1 MIYRHLADPGCLE
14 ALLEGRRDPV
24 LGREGHGDKKKR
36 SPRAKI
42 FVMKGENEGSGG
54 GKKKIASSFAV
65 AAQKRTER
73 ADFLIPLLRLP
84 HYGGREK
91 NLGKG
96 GQESR
101 RESRVFLHILDG
113 GGGQAEKKGRGKKF
127 AAFASVHLPVKKNA
141 PFA

>member
-1 MIYRHLADPGCLE
+1 MKLQIDLIYRHLADPGGLE

-24 LGREGHGDKKKR
+24 LGREGHDDSGGRRNGR
-36 SPRAKI
+36 SERRI

-84 HYGGREK
+84 SGRKSWQRRGGKPPRK
-91 NLGKG
+91 PSVPSLFRRRRRP
-96 GQESR
+96 GQKE
-101 RESRVFLHILDG
+101 G
-113 GGGQAEKKGRGKKF
+113 MGKKSLRHSLVF
-127 AAFASVHLPVKKNA
+127 TCP
-141 PFA
+141 